1 MRLSAG
7 LPCSTRN
14 VEGLQMPFS
23 FLTFDSDNVHHL
35 LLVAH
40 CVWSFPQCSPYS
52 LSIFHIV
59 KHQYVPSVSSIRQTS
74 AKAESEVS
82 WIGVIILAHSIVLP
96 FWCCCRLSV
105 EYFVMGMVF
114 YYILDTW
121 KNMWFL
127 LLPVVFLLRGISP
140 SQITCAQA
148 VSLLAEH

>member
-23 FLTFDSDNVHHL
+23 FLTFDPDNVHHL

-40 CVWSFPQCSPYS
+40 CVWSFPQCPPYS

-74 AKAESEVS
+74 AKVESEVS
-82 WIGVIILAHSIVLP
+82 
-96 FWCCCRLSV
+96 
-105 EYFVMGMVF
+105 
-114 YYILDTW
+114 
-121 KNMWFL
+121 
-127 LLPVVFLLRGISP
+127 
-140 SQITCAQA
+140 
-148 VSLLAEH
+148 